1 MMMEQDFLA
10 KLRKEITHHLPGESA
25 HMKMAPISRPLSSL
39 ALKHAEEIRE
49 SAVAVVLYEE
59 DNLIKCILT
68 QRPEYEGKHGGQ
80 VSFPGGKK
88 EPEDLD
94 LEVTARRECFEE
106 IGISID
112 QGELIGK
119 LTEVFIPVSSFLV
132 QPYVYF
138 HAEKPQLERNLREVA
153 EILHFTLFDLL
164 EDHRVKTMDLKQPN
178 GSIYKDVP
186 YFHLVEKKVWGA
198 TALILNELKEV
209 LQSIA

>member
-1 MMMEQDFLA
+1 MMMEQDFLV
-10 KLRKEITHHLPGESA
+10 KLRKEITHHLPGERA
-25 HMKMAPISRPLSSL
+25 HMKMAPLSRPLSSL

-59 DNLIKCILT
+59 DKLIKCILT

-88 EPEDLD
+88 EVDDLD
-94 LEVTARRECFEE
+94 LEYTARRECYEE
-106 IGISID
+106 IGIPID

-132 QPYVYF
+132 QPFIYF
-138 HAEKPQLERNLREVA
+138 HTEKPQLDRNLREVA
-153 EILHFTLFDLL
+153 EILHFTLYDLL
-164 EDHRVKTMDLKQPN
+164 EEHRVMKMDLKQPN
-178 GSIYKDVP
+178 GVIYTDVP
-186 YFHLVEKKVWGA
+186 YFHLVEKNVWGA

-209 LQSIA
+209 LQVIA

>member
-1 MMMEQDFLA
+1 MMMEEDFLV

-25 HMKMAPISRPLSSL
+25 HMKMAPLSRPLSSL

-59 DNLIKCILT
+59 DKLIKCILT
-68 QRPEYEGKHGGQ
+68 QRPEYEGKHSGQ

-88 EPEDLD
+88 EDDDLD
-94 LEVTARRECFEE
+94 LEYTARRECFEE
-106 IGISID
+106 IGIPINK
-112 QGELIGK
+112 GELIGK

-138 HAEKPQLERNLREVA
+138 HPEKPQLDRNLREVA
-153 EILHFTLFDLL
+153 EILHFTLYDLL
-164 EDHRVKTMDLKQPN
+164 EEHRVMKMDLKQPN
-178 GSIYKDVP
+178 GGIYNDVP
-186 YFHLVEKKVWGA
+186 YFHLVEKNVWGA

>member
-39 ALKHAEEIRE
+39 ALKQAEEIRE

-94 LEVTARRECFEE
+94 LEVTARRECYEE
-106 IGISID
+106 IGIPMD

-138 HAEKPQLERNLREVA
+138 HAEKPQLDRNLREVA
-153 EILHFTLFDLL
+153 EILHFTLYDLL

-186 YFHLVEKKVWGA
+186 YFYLVEKKVWGA

>member
-1 MMMEQDFLA
+1 MMNEKDFLQRL
-10 KLRKEITHHLPGESA
+10 KREITHHLPGEVA
-25 HMKMAPISRPLSSL
+25 HAKMAPINRPLSSF
-39 ALKHAEEIRE
+39 ALQHAAEIRE

-68 QRPEYEGKHGGQ
+68 QRPDYEGKHGGQ

-106 IGISID
+106 IGIPTE

-138 HAEKPQLERNLREVA
+138 HSEKPQLERNLREVA
-153 EILHFTLFDLL
+153 EILHFPLYDLL
-164 EDHRVKTMDLKQPN
+164 EEHRVMTMDIPQGN
-178 GSIYKDVP
+178 GSVYKNVP
-186 YFHLVEKKVWGA
+186 YFHLVDKKVWGA

-209 LQSIA
+209 LKQLA